1 MEKEQFLTIA
11 RAEGFDK
18 AMEALSR
25 DVRELYDKETLG
37 KFAQCDIDAYDYAE
51 AALILNE
58 IKGDGRWYDY
68 ERGSIRCIHNID
80 EALEC
85 YSYTL

>member
-80 EALEC
+80 EALD
-85 YSYTL
+85 YYDYTL